1 MMENVH
7 FGCCLVYPFNFDRG
21 SNSFIELTVLVKKA
35 QCHIYQNMRKFINL
49 FLRRHNCSSH
59 LSEVKL
65 GVLSAA
71 RSAMQGTTP
80 HTQHKSLTLMI
91 ILPTLIITLYYNI
104 FFLIYL
110 SFSRRITRTHTWTK
124 REITRADPPTLLSR
138 KYQSHSFSA
147 RSGGSMV

>member
-1 MMENVH
+1 M
-7 FGCCLVYPFNFDRG
+7 
-21 SNSFIELTVLVKKA
+21 LVKKA

-80 HTQHKSLTLMI
+80 HTLHKSLTLMI

-110 SFSRRITRTHTWTK
+110 SFSRRTTRPPIHQLEG
-124 REITRADPPTLLSR
+124 RSPEPTLLLFSR
-138 KYQSHSFSA
+138 ANFKVSPSLQVVALWCSGYHDGLTRRSSRVRFS
-147 RSGGSMV
+147 SEPFQLL

>member
-1 MMENVH
+1 MENVH
-7 FGCCLVYPFNFDRG
+7 FGCCLVYPFNFARG

-110 SFSRRITRTHTWTK
+110 SFSRRITRAHTPTR
-124 REITRADPPTLLSR
+124 REVTRADPPTLLSR
-138 KYQSHSFSA
+138 DFQSQSSNV
-147 RSGGSMV
+147 SVGSMV